1 VRSLDRSSHQP
12 SDKPP
17 KRNMSDFGKLEKTK
31 VFDRDTNRWRQVGKF
46 TEGSRPGKDAKK

>member
-1 VRSLDRSSHQP
+1 
-12 SDKPP
+12 
-17 KRNMSDFGKLEKTK
+17 MSDFGKLEKTK